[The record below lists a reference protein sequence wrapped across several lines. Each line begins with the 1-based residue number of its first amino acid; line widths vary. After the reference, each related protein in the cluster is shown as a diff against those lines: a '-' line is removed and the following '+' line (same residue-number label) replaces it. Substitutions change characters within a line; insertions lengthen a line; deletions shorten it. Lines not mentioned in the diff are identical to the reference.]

1 MSIGSSMNKFSSLLT
16 GLWIQKAQT
25 RSEQVFLFFS
35 GALSHC
41 SVRLLPRSGS
51 VSAVKWMKAKMD
63 LVLVVSRCSGAPGGS
78 VMWSFSFCAHTDLLI
93 L

>member
-1 MSIGSSMNKFSSLLT
+1 MSMNKFSSLLT
-16 GLWIQKAQT
+16 GLWIQKVLT

-41 SVRLLPRSGS
+41 SVRLLPRRGS
-51 VSAVKWMKAKMD
+51 VCAVEWMKTKMD
-63 LVLVVSRCSGAPGGS
+63 LVPVVSRCLGAPGGS
-78 VMWSFSFCAHTDLLI
+78 VMWSFSFCDHTDLLM